1 MLLFIACHILTNLE
15 MFSMKQY
22 ERRNIYTIKIH
33 LAINALP
40 YILAGILG
48 VICFVNTFSF
58 SFKAAA
64 PLALVYSLI
73 MCCS

>member
-1 MLLFIACHILTNLE
+1 
-15 MFSMKQY
+15 MFAMKQY
-22 ERRNIYTIKIH
+22 ERRNIYIIKIH
-33 LAINALP
+33 LAINAPP
-40 YILAGILG
+40 YILVGILD

-64 PLALVYSLI
+64 ALALVYSLI